1 MSIETLDELHE
12 DSCVYCFEDT
22 QYGSGRFVNRIPADH
37 EVYVEELEE
46 EILVDGYM
54 CYECQAVDC
63 MMCPNADAEY
73 HTINELGMQ
82 ICSDCSHALR
92 THFYTELCE
101 YLLEY
106 HGKKTIDAT
115 FIKEFL
121 DNWNVPTD
129 GIERW
134 LLDG

>member
-22 QYGSGRFVNRIPADH
+22 QYGSGRFVNRIP
-37 EVYVEELEE
+37 
-46 EILVDGYM
+46 
-54 CYECQAVDC
+54 
-63 MMCPNADAEY
+63 ADAEY